1 MQNQSVGQFG
11 FYRILGLSHDLVHSR
26 LDFCRRDCTKGLQSQ
41 IRPDMSVTHASCY
54 LRMCATTAK
63 TNRTRVAAGVSR
75 STLRSSANWVC
86 ACAPKQAC
94 CERFAAL
101 WETLTSQ
108 AQSPT
113 QCAHS
118 SPATDRSPGVGSRG
132 HRSFTASIAIRSPQR
147 RQYHNL
153 QAPSCLLFTGRNVS
167 QVFE

>member
-1 MQNQSVGQFG
+1 M
-11 FYRILGLSHDLVHSR
+11 SHDLVHSR
-26 LDFCRRDCTKGLQSQ
+26 LDFCRCDCTKGLQLQ

-63 TNRTRVAAGVSR
+63 TNQTSVAVGVSR
-75 STLRSSANWVC
+75 STSRSSAHWVC
-86 ACAPKQAC
+86 ACALKQAC
-94 CERFAAL
+94 CERFAAR

-118 SPATDRSPGVGSRG
+118 SPAMDRSPGVGSRG
-132 HRSFTASIAIRSPQR
+132 HRSFAASIAIRSRQR
-147 RQYHNL
+147 RQYHHNL